1 MVKTSFNDAGKEKDK
16 SSVKIL
22 FRHTKER
29 RDQMKLTLG
38 KKIFLGFGA
47 GVSALV
53 VISILTYLGNGK
65 ILTNA
70 KAVVQSKEIDR
81 MLTQSE
87 VDHLIWGRKV
97 VNAVVDPEVT
107 KVEVQFDGHKCNFGK
122 WLYGE
127 ARKEAEKMAPFLA
140 QPLKGMEEPHRK
152 LHESAMKLNE
162 SLEKGDKQ
170 AALALYL
177 QTTRPMIRNLVE
189 TFDGMREEVKKN
201 ALSDEV
207 LVKSTHTN
215 QLTVGLLGLILS
227 FGLAAAAFFLR
238 RNILSMLKKIIGG
251 LQEASEQTAAAS
263 SQVYSA
269 SQSLAE
275 GASEQAAGL
284 EETSSSMEEMASMTR
299 QNASNANQANTLMT
313 ESGRVVEEAN
323 HSMRELT
330 ASMNEITQ
338 ASEKTGKIIK
348 TIDEIAFQTNLL
360 ALNAA
365 VEAARAGEAGAG
377 FAVVADEVR
386 NLAMRA
392 AEAAKNTSDLIEDT
406 VKKVLKGSEI
416 VARTNEAF
424 EKVAVSSKKSR
435 ELVGE
440 IAAASQEQSQ
450 GIEQVSKALSEMD
463 RVVQQNASNAE
474 ESAAASE
481 ELKGQAEQMNV
492 YVRELLEVVEGSG
505 NGQVGRS
512 GPGAGTLRK
521 ALGRPARSAVHR
533 ALPQPDRESNSPGGS
548 SHRKKEIKPEQV
560 IPLDEGDFK
569 EF

>member
-1 MVKTSFNDAGKEKDK
+1 M
-16 SSVKIL
+16 
-22 FRHTKER
+22 
-29 RDQMKLTLG
+29 
-38 KKIFLGFGA
+38 
-47 GVSALV
+47 
-53 VISILTYLGNGK
+53 
-65 ILTNA
+65 TNA
-70 KAVVQSKEIDR
+70 KAVVKSKEIDR
-81 MLTQSE
+81 VLTQSE

-97 VNAVVDPEVT
+97 VNAVVDPET
-107 KVEVQFDGHKCNFGK
+107 NKVEVQFDGHKCNFGK
-122 WLYGE
+122 WLYGD
-127 ARKEAEKMAPFLA
+127 ARKEAEKTAPYLA
-140 QPLKGMEEPHRK
+140 QTLKSMEEPHIK

-162 SLEKGDKQ
+162 LVEKGDKK

-177 QTTRPMIRNLVE
+177 QTTRPIIRHLVE
-189 TFDGMREEVKKN
+189 IFDGMREEVKKN
-201 ALSDEV
+201 AMSDEV
-207 LVKSTHTN
+207 LVKSTQTN

-227 FGLAAAAFFLR
+227 FSLAVVAFFLR
-238 RNILSMLKKIIGG
+238 RNIISMLEKIILG
-251 LQEASEQTAAAS
+251 LADASEQTASAS
-263 SQVYSA
+263 SQVSSA

-313 ESGRVVEEAN
+313 ETGQVVEEAN
-323 HSMRELT
+323 HSMRDLT
-330 ASMNEITQ
+330 GSMNEITQ
-338 ASEKTGKIIK
+338 ASEETGKIIK

-392 AEAAKNTSDLIEDT
+392 ASAAKNTSGLIEDT
-406 VKKVLKGSEI
+406 VKKVKKGSSI
-416 VARTNEAF
+416 VTLTNKAF
-424 EKVAVSSKKSR
+424 EKVAVGSKKSG

-440 IAAASQEQSQ
+440 IAAASQEQAQ
-450 GIEQVSKALSEMD
+450 GIEQVSKAVSEMD

-481 ELKGQAEQMNV
+481 ELNSQAEQMKI
-492 YVRELLEVVEGSG
+492 YVRELLEVVGG
-505 NGQVGRS
+505 NGNGRVGRS
-512 GPGAGTLRK
+512 EAGTGTLRK
-521 ALGRPARSAVHR
+521 AVGRPTRNAVHR
-533 ALPQPDRESNSPGGS
+533 ALPQPDRASKSLGLPAL
-548 SHRKKEIKPEQV
+548 RKKEIKPEQV